1 MSTGKPMSRREE
13 WLEFWERREAPFLRL
28 LPYVLLLLCT
38 GFDVATRHGVGSAM
52 RVDLALVAA
61 AAVVMTAI
69 DRLDHRTTWT
79 EPQTTFGPRLATV
92 VFAVLFG
99 LSAALVIRQPL
110 YGFFSWTGY
119 FWAWRL
125 FSGRGRLV
133 GVALVAAVTAI
144 SQTGSGPYDTVYAI
158 AGLVAVYL
166 INAGVASALT
176 WFGWIGNEQQQRRA
190 REVSA
195 LTEANARLEE
205 SLRHNADLQEQ
216 LLTQAREAGIS
227 EERRRL
233 AREIH
238 DTLAQGLMGII
249 TQLQAAQGAGGGA
262 DGPGGP
268 GGSGRS
274 GGQAGARHIELAID
288 LARESLTEARRSVQA
303 LAPEPLAGARLLDAI
318 DDVSR
323 RWCELHGLEVS
334 FTTTGTPRMMRPEI
348 EVALLRTAQE
358 ALANVTKHAGA
369 TRVGLTLSYMEDL
382 VTLDVRDDGIGFVT
396 VNGSGPRRPRDGQG
410 GFGLSSMRQRVE
422 GVAGTLEIES
432 EPDGGTAI
440 CAAIPAVPL
449 GERR

>member
-1 MSTGKPMSRREE
+1 MSTGKPMTRAEE
-13 WLEFWERREAPFLRL
+13 WLEFWERREAPFFRV
-28 LPYVLLLLCT
+28 LPYVLLILCVA
-38 GFDVATRHGVGSAM
+38 FDIATRHGVGSGM

-61 AAVVMTAI
+61 AGLVMTAM
-69 DRLDHRTTWT
+69 DRVDHRTEWT
-79 EPQTTFGPRLATV
+79 EPLTAVGPELATG
-92 VFAVLFG
+92 VFAVLLG

-110 YGFFSWTGY
+110 YGFYTWTGY

-125 FSGRGRLV
+125 FKGRGRLIGV
-133 GVALVAAVTAI
+133 GLVAAVTAI
-144 SQTGSGPYDTVYAI
+144 SQTGAGPYNSVYAI
-158 AGLVAVYL
+158 AGLVLVYL

-176 WFGWIGNEQQQRRA
+176 WFGWIGNEQKQRRA
-190 REVSA
+190 RELSA

-216 LLTQAREAGIS
+216 LLTQARESGIS

-249 TQLQAAQGAGGGA
+249 TQLQAAQGAGPA
-262 DGPGGP
+262 AE
-268 GGSGRS
+268 
-274 GGQAGARHIELAID
+274 AGARHIEVAID

-303 LAPEPLAGARLLDAI
+303 LAPEPLAGARLPDAI
-318 DDVSR
+318 QDVAR

-334 FTTTGTPRMMRPEI
+334 FTTTGTARVMRPEI

-358 ALANVTKHAGA
+358 ALTNVAKHAGA

-382 VTLDVRDDGIGFVT
+382 VTLDVRDDGVGFVT
-396 VNGSGPRRPRDGQG
+396 VNGSGPRRPRNDQG
-410 GFGLSSMRQRVE
+410 GFGLSGMRQRVE

-449 GERR
+449 GDRP

>member
-1 MSTGKPMSRREE
+1 MSTGKPTSRREE

-28 LPYVLLLLCT
+28 LPYVLLLLCVA
-38 GFDVATRHGVGSAM
+38 FDIATRHGFGSGM
-52 RVDLALVAA
+52 RTDLGLAVAA
-61 AAVVMTAI
+61 AIVMTTM
-69 DRLDHRTTWT
+69 DRVDHRTTWS
-79 EPQTTFGPRLATV
+79 EPQTAVGPVLATA
-92 VFAVLFG
+92 VFAVLLG

-110 YGFFSWTGY
+110 YGFYTWTGY

-125 FSGRGRLV
+125 FTGRGRLI

-144 SQTGSGPYDTVYAI
+144 SQTGAGPYNSVYAI
-158 AGLVAVYL
+158 GGLIVVYL
-166 INAGVASALT
+166 INAGVATALT

-195 LTEANARLEE
+195 LTDANARLEE

-216 LLTQAREAGIS
+216 LLTQARESGIS

-238 DTLAQGLMGII
+238 DTLAQGLTGII
-249 TQLQAAQGAGGGA
+249 TQLQAAQGAGPGA
-262 DGPGGP
+262 E
-268 GGSGRS
+268 
-274 GGQAGARHIELAID
+274 AGARHVEVAID

-303 LAPEPLAGARLLDAI
+303 LAPEPLDGARLPDAI
-318 DDVSR
+318 QDVAR

-334 FTTTGTPRMMRPEI
+334 FTTTGTARVMRPEI

-358 ALANVTKHAGA
+358 ALTNVAKHAGA

-382 VTLDVRDDGIGFVT
+382 VTLDVRDDGVGFVT
-396 VNGSGPRRPRDGQG
+396 VNGSGPRRPRHDQG
-410 GFGLSSMRQRVE
+410 GFGLPGMRQRVE

-449 GERR
+449 GDRP

>member
-1 MSTGKPMSRREE
+1 MSTGKPTSRREE

-28 LPYVLLLLCT
+28 LPYVLLVLCT
-38 GFDVATRHGVGSAM
+38 GFDIATRHGIGSAM
-52 RVDLALVAA
+52 RIDLALAAGA
-61 AAVVMTAI
+61 AAVMTAV
-69 DRLDHRTTWT
+69 DRVDRRTSWT
-79 EPQTTFGPRLATV
+79 EPQTTLGPVLATV
-92 VFAVLFG
+92 VFGALFG

-125 FSGRGRLV
+125 FKGGGRLA

-158 AGLVAVYL
+158 AGLVVVYL
-166 INAGVASALT
+166 INAGVAGALT

-216 LLTQAREAGIS
+216 LLTQAREAGMS

-249 TQLQAAQGAGGGA
+249 TQLQA
-262 DGPGGP
+262 
-268 GGSGRS
+268 
-274 GGQAGARHIELAID
+274 GQSTDAEAAARHIELAIG

-303 LAPEPLAGARLLDAI
+303 LAPEPLAGARLPDAI
-318 DDVSR
+318 QDVSR

-358 ALANVTKHAGA
+358 ALANVAKHAHA

-382 VTLDVRDDGIGFVT
+382 VTLDVRDDGVGFVT
-396 VNGSGPRRPRDGQG
+396 VNGSGPRRPRDDQG
-410 GFGLSSMRQRVE
+410 GFGLPGMRQRVE

-440 CAAIPAVPL
+440 CAAIPAAPL
-449 GERR
+449 GDRP

>member
-28 LPYVLLLLCT
+28 LPYVLLLLCV
-38 GFDVATRHGVGSAM
+38 GFDIATRHGVDSAM
-52 RVDLALVAA
+52 RIDLALAAA
-61 AAVVMTAI
+61 AAVVMAAM
-69 DRLDHRTTWT
+69 DRLDDRTTWT
-79 EPQTTFGPRLATV
+79 EPNPPVGPVLAVV
-92 VFAVLFG
+92 VFAVLFA
-99 LSAALVIRQPL
+99 LSAALVISQPL
-110 YGFFSWTGY
+110 YGFYTWTGY

-125 FSGRGRLV
+125 FIGRGRLV
-133 GVALVAAVTAI
+133 GVALMAAITAV
-144 SQTGSGPYDTVYAI
+144 SQTGAGPYDSVYAI
-158 AGLVAVYL
+158 GGLVVVYL

-249 TQLQAAQGAGGGA
+249 TQLQAAQGAGGE
-262 DGPGGP
+262 
-268 GGSGRS
+268 
-274 GGQAGARHIELAID
+274 AGARHIELATE
-288 LARESLTEARRSVQA
+288 LARESLSEARRSVQA
-303 LAPEPLAGARLLDAI
+303 LAPEPLAGARLPDAI
-318 DDVSR
+318 QDVSE

-334 FTTTGTPRMMRPEI
+334 FTTTGTPRVMRPEI

-358 ALANVTKHAGA
+358 ALANVARHANA

-382 VTLDVRDDGIGFVT
+382 VTLDVRDDGVGFVT
-396 VNGSGPRRPRDGQG
+396 VNGSGPRRPRDDQG
-410 GFGLSSMRQRVE
+410 GFGLPGMRQRVE

-440 CAAIPAVPL
+440 CAAIPAAPL
-449 GERR
+449 GDRP